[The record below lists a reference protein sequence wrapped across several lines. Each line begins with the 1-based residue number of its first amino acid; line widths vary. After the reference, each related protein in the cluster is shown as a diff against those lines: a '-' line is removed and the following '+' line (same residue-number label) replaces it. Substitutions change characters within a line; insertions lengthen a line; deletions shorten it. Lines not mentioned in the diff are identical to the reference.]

1 MTYFKIKNATKEK
14 AELYIYGDIVG
25 SEWEKWTDSDTCPQ
39 DITSALKEHE
49 GKDLDIYVNSGGGS
63 VFAGLAIYNQLKRF
77 TGFKTVYVDGLAASI
92 ASVIALA
99 GDKVIMPTNAFMMIH
114 KPWTIGMGN
123 SNDLRKTA
131 DDLDRIEQ
139 GILNVYEDN
148 LKDGADMKQVKKLVD
163 AETWLTGKQA
173 AEIFNIEI
181 GAENKAAACASD
193 YFDRYINTPKE
204 LKPQA
209 KVEPENKQQPNGDDL
224 KNEIEI
230 MKMKLQLL

>member
-1 MTYFKIKNATKEK
+1 MKLKYFQIKNATNEK

-39 DITSALKEHE
+39 DITNALKEHE
-49 GKDLDIYVNSGGGS
+49 GKNLDIYVNSGGGS

-99 GDKVIMPTNAFMMIH
+99 GDKVVMPTNAFMMIH
-114 KPWTIGMGN
+114 KPWTIALGN
-123 SNDLRKTA
+123 SNDFRKMA

-148 LKDGADMKQVKKLVD
+148 LKDGVDIKQVKKLVD
-163 AETWLTGKQA
+163 AETWLTGDQA
-173 AEIFNIEI
+173 AEIFNIEL
-181 GAENKAAACASD
+181 ATANKAAACTSD
-193 YFDRYINTPKE
+193 YLDKYLNVPDK
-204 LKPQA
+204 LKA
-209 KVEPENKQQPNGDDL
+209 HEKQKNDPQPNGDNL
-224 KNEIEI
+224 KNEVEI
-230 MKMKLQLL
+230 LKLRLQLI